1 MEKVKIGD
9 IRNPKPLKFGM
20 DDYVGDMTQQA
31 KIQIDRPSGGIPANG
46 WNITL
51 AWFLVFFCDH
61 NFCSRSETKP
71 ENQFL
76 RSLIHRMSFPG
87 YWFPRKTKLQKISDF
102 PNFYSKNTPKMTVN
116 RHFQA

>member
-31 KIQIDRPSGGIPANG
+31 KIQIDRPSGGVPANG

-51 AWFLVFFCDH
+51 AWFLVFFVTTI
-61 NFCSRSETKP
+61 FARV
-71 ENQFL
+71 
-76 RSLIHRMSFPG
+76 
-87 YWFPRKTKLQKISDF
+87 PRLNRRTDF
-102 PNFYSKNTPKMTVN
+102 YAVW
-116 RHFQA
+116 